1 MIIAFLALPFLPAL
15 RGGGAFLT
23 PASDLVAFGVAAF
36 EVAGAILVK
45 MKRLYLDGEAW
56 GWIRYL
62 KQKCDARSYGAVIS

>member
-1 MIIAFLALPFLPAL
+1 MAFLAFPFLPAL

-23 PASDLVAFGVAAF
+23 PASDLVAFGVAVLD
-36 EVAGAILVK
+36 VAGAMLVK

-62 KQKCDARSYGAVIS
+62 KQNCDGKSYGAVMS